1 MSDLDDLRWFTYTIV
16 NNTPTKLPATALR
29 LRADLDFGNGSPRRE
44 EPPFAVME
52 FKRKA
57 ILSEWARDFKNQSR
71 QLFQGG
77 PPSLAPAHILV
88 FTECE
93 EIQVYYSGAA
103 AAFNEKGLISVI
115 ERFLSNTLREI
126 ITEQVVAVATNTRK
140 HQRVQLA
147 LRADI
152 AHFLILIPVT
162 LRMGVATTHKDK
174 KARTDFASVNNVVSF
189 FNRLLDM
196 NDVVDTQYRKK
207 GWSMLCSRCGGLG
220 SVPKVSSVTPYY
232 TDVADRFLD
241 EISGD
246 QLKSVD
252 IATRD
257 SSLIYHRN
265 ESDVSRRS
273 DKPTPFSNQ
282 SITPGPISPEFRS
295 DPRKRESFGT
305 RGIPKGLGDNE
316 HERAAGPE
324 DTTTIYDLP
333 AEKAKTD
340 EKQAYGR
347 KHMHA
352 IMRQL
357 VDILDVIKSTMT
369 KTEIKTAVEKG
380 REMQQREPAFGH
392 PQSSFTSAYNDD
404 NKDVFYL
411 HTNNLIRYHSDSEK
425 ETWMGTPL

>member
-1 MSDLDDLRWFTYTIV
+1 MLM
-16 NNTPTKLPATALR
+16 P
-29 LRADLDFGNGSPRRE
+29 ADLTYFS
-44 EPPFAVME
+44 
-52 FKRKA
+52 
-57 ILSEWARDFKNQSR
+57 
-71 QLFQGG
+71 
-77 PPSLAPAHILV
+77 
-88 FTECE
+88 
-93 EIQVYYSGAA
+93 
-103 AAFNEKGLISVI
+103 
-115 ERFLSNTLREI
+115 
-126 ITEQVVAVATNTRK
+126 RK

-162 LRMGVATTHKDK
+162 LRMGVATTHV
-174 KARTDFASVNNVVSF
+174 R
-189 FNRLLDM
+189 
-196 NDVVDTQYRKK
+196 
-207 GWSMLCSRCGGLG
+207 GGMFTIL
-220 SVPKVSSVTPYY
+220 
-232 TDVADRFLD
+232 
-241 EISGD
+241 
-246 QLKSVD
+246 
-252 IATRD
+252 
-257 SSLIYHRN
+257 N
-265 ESDVSRRS
+265 
-273 DKPTPFSNQ
+273 
-282 SITPGPISPEFRS
+282 
-295 DPRKRESFGT
+295 
-305 RGIPKGLGDNE
+305 
-316 HERAAGPE
+316 E